1 VHSFEVGDLLPA
13 VLLTLPKILKKVS
26 HLNTV
31 KQGFP
36 ALHQRQHT
44 HKSIPQL
51 SSASSTL
58 APSLLSSAA
67 SS

>member
-1 VHSFEVGDLLPA
+1 MHSFEVGDLQPV
-13 VLLTLPKILKKVS
+13 VLFTLPKILKKVN
-26 HLNTV
+26 HLKTV

-44 HKSIPQL
+44 HMSIPQL

-58 APSLLSSAA
+58 VPSLPSSAA